1 MKKNYNAPE
10 LYLLTDMADVIT
22 SSAISVAESG
32 NGDIDNWNEL

>member
-22 SSAISVAESG
+22 ASAPSFAESG
-32 NGDIDNWNEL
+32 NGDIDSWADL